1 MSARDDNE
9 AAEAGPSTEPS
20 AAQAIAR
27 PALDAIFRPRSIA
40 VIGASRRRGTIAG
53 EVFHNL
59 LTSGFPGAVSPVH
72 TAASSVQSVEA
83 YASVRATPGQVDLAV
98 IVLPAARVLAAVEE
112 CGACGVR
119 GVVVISAGF

>member
-59 LTSGFPGAVSPVH
+59 VSSGFPGVVYPVNP
-72 TAASSVQSVEA
+72 AAPAVQSVRA
-83 YASVRATPGQVDLAV
+83 YASVREIAEPVDLAV
-98 IVLPAARVLAAVEE
+98 IVVPRPHVLAAIDD
-112 CGACGVR
+112 CA
-119 GVVVISAGF
+119 AH

>member
-59 LTSGFPGAVSPVH
+59 TSSGFPGAVYPVNPA
-72 TAASSVQSVEA
+72 TSAVQSGRA
-83 YASVRATPGQVDLAV
+83 YASVGDLPEVVDLAV
-98 IVLPAARVLAAVEE
+98 IVVPRPHVLGAVDQCAAA
-112 CGACGVR
+112 GVR
-119 GVVVISAGF
+119 AVVIITAG